1 MSTIQK
7 LPSGKYRVQVRRNG
21 IYRAKT
27 FSSKTLAT
35 QWAGNLEAQIE
46 SSNTSGLI
54 APPQGM
60 TIADLIDGYSELE
73 LKLKWGRTK
82 SAVLK
87 RLKTEFQTTPV
98 KTFNQVHIRDFLD
111 GMIAGGTGG
120 STCAQYLSVL
130 GSVLSWAH
138 HSRRINIDPNLPR
151 STRASLTHQGMKL
164 KGKERSR
171 IPTKKELDLIFK
183 EFESNELIQI
193 PVADITTLA
202 IETAM
207 RLSEICGLL
216 IDDCDF
222 KARTVMIR
230 DRKSPHD
237 KHGNNQTI
245 PVSAKAIEVLKKHAG
260 KRKGERVFPSL
271 NHRSV
276 SARFTRTITKL
287 KIDDLHFHDLR
298 HYALT
303 NFANK
308 GLSLPELSLISG
320 HRSFDMLK
328 RYVNIKAKDLANKI

>member
-1 MSTIQK
+1 MATIQK

-27 FSSKTLAT
+27 FTTKTLAT
-35 QWAGNLEAQIE
+35 QWGANLEAQIE
-46 SSNTSGLI
+46 SSSSTGLI

-60 TIADLIDGYSELE
+60 TIGNLIEGYCELE
-73 LKLKWGRTK
+73 PKLKWGRTK

-87 RLKTEFQTTPV
+87 RLKTEFKNTTV

-111 GMIAGGTGG
+111 GLIADGTGG

-164 KGKERSR
+164 KGRERSR
-171 IPTKKELDLIFK
+171 TPTKKELEQIFD
-183 EFESNELIQI
+183 EFKTNELIQI
-193 PVADITTLA
+193 PMADITTLA

-207 RLSEICGLL
+207 RLSEICGL
-216 IDDCDF
+216 IIEDCNWE
-222 KARTVMIR
+222 ARTVMIR

-245 PVSAKAIEVLKKHAG
+245 PISAKAVEALQRHA
-260 KRKGERVFPSL
+260 GERVEGRVFPDL

-303 NFANK
+303 NFANM

-328 RYVNIKAKDLANKI
+328 RYVNLKASDLANKI